1 MLRKEKQQALPSHPQ
16 PDSSG
21 IPAQN
26 SAAAPQEP
34 QPSLRA
40 PLTRLPPD
48 AALGRTAA
56 PPGGRLGPALRHLT
70 AEHRAE
76 GTPGTPRERRKP
88 SPLRRHP
95 PTQPAPA
102 SPRLAPPAGTDLRG
116 SGGGVAASASSR
128 APLPAAL
135 APPRRQVRAPSSPHA
150 RRGARRRRDRRRLPP
165 SRDGELRG
173 GGEGAR
179 PPPSREQVRRGRRP
193 ARGRR

>member
-102 SPRLAPPAGTDLRG
+102 SPRTARGDRPA
-116 SGGGVAASASSR
+116 
-128 APLPAAL
+128 
-135 APPRRQVRAPSSPHA
+135 RQ
-150 RRGARRRRDRRRLPP
+150 RRRRRRL
-165 SRDGELRG
+165 RLRLLTG
-173 GGEGAR
+173 SAPGRPRASAAPGAR
-179 PPPSREQVRRGRRP
+179 PQLPSRAQRGAAETGP
-193 ARGRR
+193 AAAATLT